1 MPTVSL
7 VLLLEDHSGV
17 DDLQALALLVDEDR
31 VGVGLSDFVAELA
44 DELRDSGDGLG
55 EDLLVADLLAT
66 SAVEHRE
73 ALDLLHHL
81 VGGVLVERGDTE
93 SDVLEDF
100 DEDAA
105 LTEKR
110 REQRMSLHHQ
120 NKQKSSHIQQHK
132 SKQCMKSMF
141 VGIIEYSIMHE

>member
-1 MPTVSL
+1 MRSRPNAHSVSL

-81 VGGVLVERGDTE
+81 VGGVLVERSDTE

-105 LTEKR
+105 LTEEK
-110 REQRMSLHHQ
+110 REQRCRFATKTNRNLPTPNNNAKAS
-120 NKQKSSHIQQHK
+120 N
-132 SKQCMKSMF
+132 
-141 VGIIEYSIMHE
+141 G